1 MRAAFL
7 VRLLRLAAMAAVLT
21 AGGVATPAEPGP
33 RILKAKGLQTATFM
47 QFSPDGRLLA
57 AYHIPMTMP
66 AGNAAKQGMMGG
78 MAGGGMGSVAVWD
91 VAKGKPLWRQPEPML
106 MMAGFGNRNNHLVS
120 FSPDSSLL
128 AVPSSPMAE
137 QFNAIDLY
145 SAATG
150 RLQRQCKFDKMG
162 MFQSPVAFSPSGKLL
177 VFALMPDVLQLWN
190 PKVGRQLAV
199 MRQPYP
205 STVMDVAFSPD
216 SLILVTCGGG
226 MNVQQMG
233 AGMGGGGMNVPPMG
247 MGGGGGFGGGGFTA
261 TATGECVLDFWD
273 TAAHKVLHT
282 QKTKESVAEVAF
294 SPDGKLLAALGME
307 NLLVFDVATASLRH
321 TIEGG
326 GRKVAFSDDGK
337 SVITVS
343 FSGNEVSASI
353 ADLARG
359 RSKATV
365 KKVFGG
371 DAMAAMPALSA
382 DGRLLAIA
390 ASNASPAVVIYD
402 THSGRQRAAFHRAG
416 KGRRPNYFP
425 MGMTCVFSPDGRTL
439 ATARADGVIE
449 LWPVPEDAAATSS
462 SSGK

>member
-1 MRAAFL
+1 MRGAFL

-21 AGGVATPAEPGP
+21 AGGAATPAEPGP

-47 QFSPDGRLLA
+47 QFSPDGRFLA

-78 MAGGGMGSVAVWD
+78 MSGSGMGAVAVWD
-91 VAKGKPLWRQPEPML
+91 VAKGKPLWRQQEPML
-106 MMAGFGNRNNHLVS
+106 MRAGFGNRNSHLVS

-128 AVPSSPMAE
+128 AVPSSPMGE
-137 QFNAIDLY
+137 RFNAIDLY

-162 MFQSPVAFSPSGKLL
+162 MFQSPVAFSPNGKLL
-177 VFALMPDVLQLWN
+177 VFALMPDLLQLWN
-190 PKVGRQLAV
+190 PKTARQLAV

-216 SLILVTCGGG
+216 SQVLVTCGGG
-226 MNVQQMG
+226 MNVQAMG
-233 AGMGGGGMNVPPMG
+233 VGMGGGGMNVQPMG

-307 NLLVFDVATASLRH
+307 NLLVYDAATAALRH

-326 GRKVAFSDDGK
+326 GRKLAFSADGK
-337 SVITVS
+337 SVVVVS
-343 FSGNEVSASI
+343 FSANEVSASI

-359 RSKATV
+359 RSKTTV
-365 KKVFGG
+365 NKVFGEG
-371 DAMAAMPALSA
+371 AMATMPALSA
-382 DGRLLAIA
+382 DGRLLAVA

-416 KGRRPNYFP
+416 KGRRPTYFP

-449 LWPVPEDAAATSS
+449 LWPIPEDAAATSS
-462 SSGK
+462 SPGK